1 MVNQDNHN
9 PGNLSLTDDNE
20 IITRILSGEKNLYT
34 LIIRKYN
41 QRLYR
46 IALSIINTESD
57 VYDVIQLAY
66 IKAYE
71 NLGQFRFQSAFSTWL
86 TKILINESLMF
97 LKKKKHTALM
107 EKKKFE
113 EEAEQSKTDMQTP
126 LTGILHTELKS
137 VLESSIR
144 ELPEKYRTVFIMRE
158 LENIS
163 VAETMEYLGL
173 SESNVKIRFKRSKVM
188 LRNKLKVYLKDEDVL
203 QLYKPHCDKILDYVM
218 KNISNEQAVM
228 PN

>member
-20 IITRILSGEKNLYT
+20 IITRILTGEKNLYT

-97 LKKKKHTALM
+97 LKKKKQTALM

-203 QLYKPHCDKILDYVM
+203 QFYKPHCDKILDYVM